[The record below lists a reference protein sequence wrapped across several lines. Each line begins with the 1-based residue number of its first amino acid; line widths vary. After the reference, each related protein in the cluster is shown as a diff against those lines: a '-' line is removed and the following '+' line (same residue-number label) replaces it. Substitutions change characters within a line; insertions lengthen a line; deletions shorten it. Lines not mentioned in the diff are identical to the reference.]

1 MKKEIENEEK
11 RLKGFIEVHEKDIM
25 LNKRLI
31 NIQSI
36 ECIKPRT
43 SRVNSKETIKYSR
56 IYCSNFKGVDGIDVD
71 ETYEE
76 VKQLIQKAQ

>member
-1 MKKEIENEEK
+1 MKAEVEETK
-11 RLKGFIEVHEKDIM
+11 IPKGFIEVHETDSN

-36 ECIKPRT
+36 ERVKPR
-43 SRVNSKETIKYSR
+43 IKRINNHKIIDFSC
-56 IYCSNFKGVDGIDVD
+56 IYCSNFKGIDGIDVD

-76 VKQLIQKAQ
+76 VKQLIQNAL